1 MSYPHF
7 GLAALLLASTV
18 ASSTAAAVP
27 RTAPQ
32 PLPFTSTIPAA
43 RDIAFPGTMT
53 LKIDA
58 SDVTRGIWQIDQRI
72 PVPSGGAMNALPMTL
87 LFPKWLPGAHAPR
100 GEISKLAGLVITAN
114 GKELDWQ
121 RDEVDVFAFHVTVPA
136 GVRALDVRFQFLS
149 PTAGNQGRIVATADM
164 LSLQPNQVSLYPAGW
179 FTRRIPVATTITW
192 PAGWQAGGALRPVS
206 KAGDSVTYET
216 VDYETLVDS
225 PFLAGR
231 WFRQWDLGH
240 GVTLDVAADAA
251 RYLQATPAQIDA
263 HKKLVDQSVKLF
275 GARHFDHYDFLLS
288 LSDQL
293 GSIGLEHHRSS
304 ENGVNSGYFTE
315 WDKGPGRRNLLPH
328 EFTHSW
334 NGKFR
339 RGADSIVPDFS
350 TPLRNSLLWV
360 YEGQTQF
367 WGYVLGARS
376 GMFTKQETLDSLAGI
391 AASLDSRPARTWRPL
406 ADTTNDPVI
415 SSRAPKA
422 WVSQQRS
429 EDYYNE
435 GLLVWLEADSII
447 RSKTGGAKGL
457 DDFARA
463 FFGVNDGDWG
473 ELPYDFD
480 TLVRTLNGVV
490 AHDWAGFLKQRLTE
504 KAKGAPLRGFT
515 ASGYTLVY
523 TDTPTPA
530 FADQMRSGKASNL
543 SYSGGLVI
551 GAAGA
556 VEQVVWDSAAFAA
569 GMTVGDTIVAVND
582 KPFSDDLLKAE
593 ITAAKGGTAPIRLLV
608 KTSDRLRN
616 VDLAW
621 SGGLRY
627 PRFEK
632 TGPDGALD
640 RLLMPRP

>member
-1 MSYPHF
+1 MRHLRC
-7 GLAALLLASTV
+7 GLTALLLAST
-18 ASSTAAAVP
+18 AHAAVP
-27 RTAPQ
+27 RSAPQ

-58 SDVTRGIWQIDQRI
+58 SDVTRGIWKVEQRI
-72 PVPSGGAMNALPMTL
+72 PVPAAGAMTL
-87 LFPKWLPGAHAPR
+87 MFPKWLPGSHAPR

-114 GKELDWQ
+114 GKELLWK
-121 RDEVDVFAFHVTVPA
+121 RDEIDVFAFHVTVPA

-149 PTAGNQGRIVATADM
+149 PTTGNQGRIVATADM

-192 PAGWQAGGALRPVS
+192 PTGWQAGGALRATA
-206 KAGDSVTYET
+206 KAGDSITYET

-240 GVTLDVAADAA
+240 GVSLDVAADAA
-251 RYLQATPAQIDA
+251 RYLEATPAQIDA
-263 HKKLVDQSVKLF
+263 HKKLVDQAIKLF

-288 LSDQL
+288 MSDQL
-293 GSIGLEHHRSS
+293 GGIGLEHHRSS
-304 ENGVNSGYFTE
+304 ENGVNPGYFTE

-339 RGADSIVPDFS
+339 RAADSIAPDYA

-376 GMFTKQETLDSLAGI
+376 GLFTKQETLDSLAGI
-391 AASLDSRPARTWRPL
+391 AAALDNRPARGWRSL
-406 ADTTNDPVI
+406 DDTTNDPVI
-415 SSRAPKA
+415 SSRQPKA

-435 GLLVWLEADSII
+435 GLLIWLEADSII
-447 RSKTGGAKGL
+447 RARTGGAKGL
-457 DDFARA
+457 DDFAKA

-480 TLVRTLNGVV
+480 TLVHTLNGVV

-504 KAKGAPLRGFT
+504 KAKGAPLAGFT
-515 ASGYTLVY
+515 ASGYKLVY

-530 FADQMRSGKASNL
+530 FADGQRSSKASNL

-556 VEQVVWDSAAFAA
+556 IEQVVWDSAAFVA
-569 GMTVGDTIVAVND
+569 GLTVGDIIVAVND
-582 KPFSDDLLKAE
+582 KPFNDDLFKAE
-593 ITAAKGGTAPIRLLV
+593 ISAAKGGTAPIRLLI
-608 KTSDRLRN
+608 KTNDRLRS

-621 SGGLRY
+621 NGGLRY

-632 TGPDGALD
+632 TGSDGPLD
-640 RLLMPRP
+640 MLLMPKP